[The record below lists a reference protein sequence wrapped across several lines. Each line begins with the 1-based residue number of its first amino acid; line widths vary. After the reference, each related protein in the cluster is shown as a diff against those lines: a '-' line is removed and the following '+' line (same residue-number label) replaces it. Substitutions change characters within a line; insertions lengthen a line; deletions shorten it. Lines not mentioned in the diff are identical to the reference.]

1 MTKHQTLKNKPLII
15 ALIVGAGKGERFGS
29 ELPKQYQLLGT
40 ESVFAHS
47 IRAFTDCD
55 LIDYVCPVIH
65 PDHQSLFE
73 NTMKTTSSK
82 VLPPVIG
89 GKERQDSTRNGL
101 LALQPLN
108 PDYVLIH
115 DAARPFISQET
126 ILRSIE
132 LLSEHKAVLVATP
145 IVDTIKKAQDG
156 YCQETI
162 SRTHLWAAQTPQCF
176 SYSFILDLHQ
186 KHSDLSL
193 TDDIALA
200 EIAGEKPYILESS
213 PDNFKITKAA
223 DLDRAKLFLQSN
235 HKESV
240 SPMNLPSFE
249 TISGLGFDVHQTCP
263 GTFVTL
269 CNVKI
274 EAPFSLKGHSDADV
288 GLHALCDA
296 IYGALAEGDI
306 GVHFPPSQQEWKNAD
321 SAIFLEHA
329 LKRVKTRGAQLR
341 NIDLTFICEMPK
353 IGPHQ
358 TSMRQR
364 LKELTGLS
372 LERISV
378 KATTSE
384 KLGFT
389 GRGEGIAAQAI
400 VSLLLPYSP
409 FTETAHD

>member
-1 MTKHQTLKNKPLII
+1 MPKSKKII

-29 ELPKQYQLLGT
+29 ELPKQYQLLDT

-47 IRAFTDCD
+47 IKAFTDCE

-65 PDHQSLFE
+65 PDHLSLFE
-73 NTMKTTSSK
+73 KIRQPSSAK

-101 LALQPLN
+101 LSLQKLN

-115 DAARPFISQET
+115 DAARPLISQAT
-126 ILRSIE
+126 IQQSIE
-132 LLSEHKAVLVATP
+132 KLADHKAVLVATP
-145 IVDTIKKAQDG
+145 IVDTIKKERNG
-156 YCQETI
+156 YCSETI
-162 SRTHLWAAQTPQCF
+162 PRNHLWAAQTPQCF
-176 SYSFILDLHQ
+176 SYPFILDLHQ
-186 KHSDLSL
+186 KYADLSL

-200 EIAGEKPYILESS
+200 EIAGERPYILESS

-223 DLDRAKLFLQSN
+223 DLDRARLFLQSK

-240 SPMNLPSFE
+240 ASMNLPSFE
-249 TISGLGFDVHQTCP
+249 TISGLGFDVHQTCQ
-263 GTFVTL
+263 GSSMTL
-269 CNVKI
+269 CNIKI

-306 GVHFPPSQQEWKNAD
+306 GVHFPPSEQKWKNAD
-321 SAIFLEHA
+321 SAIFLTHA
-329 LKRVKTRGAQLR
+329 LNRIKARGAHLR

-358 TSMRQR
+358 ASMRQR
-364 LKELTGLS
+364 LSELTGLP

-400 VSLLLPYSP
+400 VSLRLP
-409 FTETAHD
+409 FTEF